1 MTDQPPKPTLKT
13 VKNENSTSVVQTY
26 FWVDLGDSLKGYTP
40 KALISAFESGEVNA
54 DTAIRIKKDAP
65 NTTLRKLIRELV
77 WLAYQ
82 SEGDAATDSSSMSL
96 FEAAFQRTPIGMVLS
111 DLAGRIQYSNE
122 AFSRM
127 LGYR

>member
-1 MTDQPPKPTLKT
+1 
-13 VKNENSTSVVQTY
+13 VVQTY
-26 FWVDLGDSLKGYTP
+26 FWVDFGDSLKGYTP

-54 DTAIRIKKDAP
+54 ETAIRIKKDAP
-65 NTTLRKLIRELV
+65 NTTLRKLIRGLV

-82 SEGDAATDSSSMSL
+82 YEGDAATDSSTMSL
-96 FEAAFQRTPIGMVLS
+96 FEAAFQRAPIGMVLS
-111 DLAGRIQYSNE
+111 DLAGRIQYSSE